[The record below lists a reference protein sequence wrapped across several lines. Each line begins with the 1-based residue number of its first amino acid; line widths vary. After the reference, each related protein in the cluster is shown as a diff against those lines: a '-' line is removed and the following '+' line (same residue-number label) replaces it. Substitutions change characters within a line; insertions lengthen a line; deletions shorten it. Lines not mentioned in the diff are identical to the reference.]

1 MVNLD
6 RNALEAA
13 VLGGSFFGGGGGG
26 SADSGLEAGDLALK
40 VGEPRLMSIDE
51 VAPDSALLTV
61 SAVGAPGGDGLH
73 AKPYHYLKAV
83 EAFIEHSGLKVG
95 GLITNEC
102 GGLAT
107 VNGWFQA
114 AALGLPIVDCPCNGR
129 AHPTGVMGSM
139 GLHRVPGF
147 LSQQTAVGGYLERGT
162 YVEIFVKGSLE
173 KAAAIARQAAVQA
186 GGLVAVARN
195 PVSADYASKN
205 GAPGAIAHCIKIGRA
220 MLEASGQ
227 SSGEQVPGKRST
239 GRRTSG
245 ERSFGEQSSYEHI
258 VGQQPT
264 AKGSAGAMIEA
275 AASAANGRVVCSGSI
290 VAKHLETRGGFD
302 VGTIGLD
309 GEFELVFW
317 NEYMTLDYR
326 GERLGTFP
334 DLIATLDTRTGCPI
348 STAEAAEGQE
358 VAVIL
363 VPKEALILGAGVKDP
378 ALYRSA
384 EEVTGKEII
393 RYAFG

>member
-26 SADSGLEAGDLALK
+26 SADSGLEAGDLALR

-51 VAPDSALLTV
+51 IAPDSALLTV
-61 SAVGAPGGDGLH
+61 SAIGAPGGDGLH

-195 PVSADYASKN
+195 PVSADYASKS
-205 GAPGAIAHCIKIGRA
+205 GAPGAIAHCIKVGHA
-220 MLEASGQ
+220 MLE
-227 SSGEQVPGKRST
+227 T
-239 GRRTSG
+239 GRQ
-245 ERSFGEQSSYEHI
+245 EQTPEKQHSDAQPLGSK
-258 VGQQPT
+258 PT

-275 AASAANGRVVCSGSI
+275 AASASNGRVVCSGSI

-309 GEFELVFW
+309 GGFELVFW
-317 NEYMTLDYR
+317 NEYMTLEYR
-326 GERLGTFP
+326 DERLGTFP

-348 STAEAAEGQE
+348 STAEAVEGQE